1 MTQDHLVLFLQ
12 SDDPER
18 LHYAAML
25 AASAAA
31 LDWEVTLVLLGG
43 ALRRWVAGTLDE
55 GLPEP
60 APSGSSSLLFES
72 TRAFGRLT
80 VLTCGA
86 DVQASGLERPRV
98 LERVDEISGL
108 PSILL
113 RTRLAG
119 TRYYI

>member
-1 MTQDHLVLFLQ
+1 MSDDRLVLYLQ
-12 SDDPER
+12 SGDPAR

-31 LDWEVTLVLLGG
+31 LDWEVVVIVLGA
-43 ALRRWVAGTLDE
+43 ALRRWVEGTLDE
-55 GLPEP
+55 GLPRP
-60 APSGSSSLLFES
+60 SPSGSSSLLFES

-86 DVQASGLERPRV
+86 DVQASGLERRLV
-98 LERVDEISGL
+98 EERVDDISGI

-113 RTRLAG
+113 RTRGATTQLF
-119 TRYYI
+119 I